1 LSFLKLLLPRGQPPV
16 LPPPEVDPEDQGGH
30 KKASGPKDEAG
41 EREGEAAHAQTLLCV
56 ELRGH
61 LSCNTR
67 MYRIKFVRFNMFI
80 SFLTILFLFPANKV
94 ASVENRNKLTL

>member
-1 LSFLKLLLPRGQPPV
+1 VTYTRAAELYKLLNAAALLLLLSLLKLLLPRGQPSV

-30 KKASGPKDEAG
+30 KEASGPQDEAG
-41 EREGEAAHAQTLLCV
+41 EREGEAAHAQSLLCV

-67 MYRIKFVRFNMFI
+67 MERITCKI
-80 SFLTILFLFPANKV
+80 
-94 ASVENRNKLTL
+94 